1 MIEVMAHDNYFA
13 RKRLDERFD
22 AIRPLAATPRPH
34 RGWIRALRDAIGMSG
49 SELAARMGIS
59 PKTIPDIERSEV
71 AETIKLETL
80 RRAANALNC
89 DLAYV
94 LVPRISLDTMVAD
107 QARRKAHR
115 HLDPV
120 AHHGLL
126 EDQGVSD
133 EGFEVQVSELAERF
147 VDKRGMWKIETSE

>member
-1 MIEVMAHDNYFA
+1 
-13 RKRLDERFD
+13 
-22 AIRPLAATPRPH
+22 
-34 RGWIRALRDAIGMSG
+34 
-49 SELAARMGIS
+49 MGIS

-94 LVPRISLDTMVAD
+94 LVPRTPLDTMVEE
-107 QARRKAHR
+107 QARLKALR

-126 EDQGVSD
+126 ENQGVSH

-147 VDKRGMWKIETSE
+147 VDKRGLWKVDTFE

>member
-1 MIEVMAHDNYFA
+1 MAHDNYFA

-22 AIRPLAATPRPH
+22 VIRPLGDTPRPH

-49 SELAARMGIS
+49 SDLAARMGIS
-59 PKTIPDIERSEV
+59 PKTVPDIERSEV

-89 DLAYV
+89 DLVYV
-94 LVPRISLDTMVAD
+94 LIPRTSLDTMVAD
-107 QARRKAHR
+107 QARRKALT

-126 EDQGVSD
+126 EDQAVSD
-133 EGFEVQVSELAERF
+133 EGFEVQINELAERF
-147 VDKRGMWKIETSE
+147 VDKRGLWKVEAFE